1 MRLKVQYLLGQRDR
15 EREAGE
21 DVCGDE
27 MEETPL
33 EHQSP
38 SSSLQ
43 EDEEETV
50 SSISFYLPSYVP
62 TSAPPPPP

>member
-1 MRLKVQYLLGQRDR
+1 M
-15 EREAGE
+15 
-21 DVCGDE
+21 CGDE

-38 SSSLQ
+38 PSSLQ
-43 EDEEETV
+43 DGEETV

-62 TSAPPPPP
+62 TSTPPPPSP